1 MSLFWKQS
9 GGELQLE
16 AEPATSGD
24 VMEALKPLILLPGNE
39 ISILFCRLS
48 LPLSISAKGGSFS
61 LAPGLVIRG

>member
-48 LPLSISAKGGSFS
+48 LPLSINAKGGSFS